1 MTNQERGRGKHAVI
15 TAGGLLRRG
24 GVRSAAGG
32 ILISDNL
39 AQIFDA
45 VSGEGG
51 HAVLADTVDPEAAIF
66 GEHVDRQIE
75 DPIFVRAEQSGE
87 DKDHKAGAVS
97 KEGQALWIRRVDPG

>member
-24 GVRSAAGG
+24 DVRSAAGG

-45 VSGEGG
+45 VSGKGG
-51 HAVLADTVDPEAAIF
+51 HFVLADTVDPKAAIF
-66 GEHVDRQIE
+66 GEQVDRQVE
-75 DPIFVRAEQSGE
+75 DPIFVLAEQSG
-87 DKDHKAGAVS
+87 DVSDRKDGA
-97 KEGQALWIRRVDPG
+97 ERRDGQAAWLR